1 MDDVKLVAAEE
12 LSAEERA
19 AWNAFQ
25 NGAPE
30 IASPYFSL
38 GYLDAMAAVRRDV
51 RVLVKREAGVPVG
64 FLPLQ
69 LGLLGHAR
77 PLGGPLSD
85 HHGIIGDLG
94 DSHGMIDALRRVGVS
109 VFDFHAA
116 LTVQQPFAALST
128 SQDGSWV
135 IDLSEGFEVWRARRK
150 KPGGNT
156 LRTILVSE
164 RKISERHGEV
174 EFCFD
179 DRSPE
184 ALEAMVAWKSDQ
196 YRRTGHFDVFSVGW
210 TRGLLDRL
218 LSSEAESGA
227 LGLVSSLKIDGR
239 LAAVHFGMMGR
250 GVMHYWFSAYD
261 PAFNKEGS
269 GNALLVR
276 MLEALPDAGVGEV
289 HLGGGDYRYKAALA
303 DWQFPIGA
311 GFAGEGAVAAARR
324 LAHKTETMAAGVA
337 LGPLTDLPGRVFRRI
352 DRIAGFR
359 AA

>member
-1 MDDVKLVAAEE
+1 MAEVTIKTADS
-12 LSAEERA
+12 LSQDERE
-19 AWNAFQ
+19 AWRALQ
-25 NGAPE
+25 ACAPE

-38 GYLDAMAAVRRDV
+38 GYLDAMAHVRGDV
-51 RVLVKREAGVPVG
+51 RVVVKQDAGAPVA

-69 LGLLGHAR
+69 LGVLGHAR

-85 HHGIIGDLG
+85 HHGVIGELG
-94 DSHGMIDALRRVGVS
+94 DGEALAEMLARAGVG
-109 VFDFHAA
+109 VFDFHGALGAQAA
-116 LTVQQPFAALST
+116 FAELGGAP
-128 SQDGSWV
+128 DGSWV
-135 IDLSEGFEVWRARRK
+135 IDLREGFDAWKSRRK

-164 RKISERHGEV
+164 RKLTERHGAV

-184 ALEAMVAWKSDQ
+184 ALEAMFAWKSDQ
-196 YRRTGHFDVFSVGW
+196 YRRTGHFDVFSVAW
-210 TRGLLDRL
+210 TRKLVEALLR
-218 LSSEAESGA
+218 SQAQSGA
-227 LGLVSSLKIDGR
+227 RGVVSSLKVDGE
-239 LAAVHFGMMGR
+239 LAAVHFGMMGG
-250 GVMHYWFSAYD
+250 GVLHYWFPAYD
-261 PAFNKEGS
+261 PAFQKEGS

-276 MLEALPDAGVGEV
+276 ILEAVAEQGVSEI

-303 DWQFPIGA
+303 DWQFPIVS
-311 GFAGEGAVAAARR
+311 GFAGTGAAAAARR
-324 LAHKTETMAAGVA
+324 LAHATETLAADLK